1 MDDDYQNQQKSEK
14 SQQQLKQVRKCL
26 IETLSECKG
35 GVSLAQLPQ
44 HLKRKLNFE
53 VNLSNLGYPKFK
65 DLILSMND
73 VIQIELK
80 GQNHP
85 FAYLIQHDRR
95 EATEEMLQKESSEE
109 NTEEQFYDDERSQH
123 WNRQEQ

>member
-1 MDDDYQNQQKSEK
+1 M
-14 SQQQLKQVRKCL
+14 
-26 IETLSECKG
+26 
-35 GVSLAQLPQ
+35 AQLPQ

-53 VNLSNLGYPKFK
+53 INLSNLGYPKFK

-85 FAYLIQHDRR
+85 FAYLIQQDKR
-95 EATEEMLQKESSEE
+95 EAPEEMP
-109 NTEEQFYDDERSQH
+109 
-123 WNRQEQ
+123 

>member
-1 MDDDYQNQQKSEK
+1 M
-14 SQQQLKQVRKCL
+14 

-85 FAYLIQHDRR
+85 FAYLIQQDKR
-95 EATEEMLQKESSEE
+95 EAPEEMPQKESSEE
-109 NTEEQFYDDERSQH
+109 NTDDQYCDDERSQN
-123 WNRQEQ
+123 WSRQEQQAT